1 MTLIGGYLE
10 PEIWNQ
16 VYGVEQ
22 DESFEGNNMTVDE
35 VMKEHLEEQRA
46 IPNVLM
52 AYMYRKGITSISLD
66 EGDWEAFQEAPY
78 NMNFYVQV
86 PGNGKPGFIKLLKN
100 PKIQEGLEALPDA
113 EPIEEPHDL
122 CEEGAC
128 DLCDNRHECAKV
140 YRNHKGHYEKKK
152 NPGLAATCRECT
164 GTGMSCYRCSESRR

>member
-22 DESFEGNNMTVDE
+22 DESPGRKDMTVDE
-35 VMKEHLEEQRA
+35 VMKKHLEEQRA

-52 AYMYRKGITSISLD
+52 AYMYRRGITELHLND
-66 EGDWEAFQEAPY
+66 EDWANFQQAPY
-78 NMNFYVQV
+78 NMNFYVQI

-100 PKIQEGLEALPDA
+100 PKVEGLPDA

-128 DLCDNRHECAKV
+128 DLCANQHECAKT
-140 YRNHKGHYEKKK
+140 YRNHKGHYAKKE
-152 NPGLAATCRECT
+152 NPGQAMTCERCT
-164 GTGMSCYRCSESRR
+164 GKGMDCYGCSESRR